1 MTRFEYIAA
10 DVRRMV
16 LLLEIAHSDGLVAKG
31 CSMDLR
37 MPPTETKSWRDWLEE
52 EYPEEWDEW
61 DRAGELDEM
70 ERALDEAAMAAI
82 AEKDDRK
89 K

>member
-10 DVRRMV
+10 DARRMV

-37 MPPTETKSWRDWLEE
+37 MPPTETKSWGDWLEE
-52 EYPEEWDEW
+52 EYPEEWDDY
-61 DRAGELDEM
+61 DRAAELSEM
-70 ERALDEAAMAAI
+70 ERALDEAAMEAM
-82 AEKDDRK
+82 EKK
-89 K
+89 GGTE

>member
-10 DVRRMV
+10 DVRRMT

-37 MPPTETKSWRDWLEE
+37 MPPTETQDWQGWLEE
-52 EYPEEWDEW
+52 EYPEEWDDY
-61 DRAGELDEM
+61 DRAAELSEM
-70 ERALDEAAMAAI
+70 ERTLDEAAVAAMRE
-82 AEKDDRK
+82 AET
-89 K
+89 